1 MSSPL
6 YHIQLPKEW
15 LQEQTEYSAPRPD
28 PQAQRVVPAVD
39 FPISAPTAETSGPD
53 SAKEPGNIL
62 RPGFESDIPDTG
74 PNMES
79 YHQESILSQASN
91 SPRSTISAIHTT
103 SAPLNF
109 TFSPIPAIPSIAPA
123 DTQTGIQVR
132 LSQSLWEIPEANA
145 NMRPVNLASSTTPG
159 NSANT
164 DDSSIYPSD
173 APGISTAPVTRNE
186 IEELFDRKLS
196 TLKVYVL
203 ESEITEAQQAVKKH
217 RRTFIFLTVL
227 LPEPD
232 LFSTIS
238 KTSPYDNLRKRACRQ
253 LAQRYPELPLPQMIA
268 KLTEIGVIDY
278 SRCKTLSV
286 REYVNAL
293 VRSGC
298 KKMDAMWKASE
309 KFACS
314 YEYIR
319 KCMYYYKDI
328 NLC

>member
-1 MSSPL
+1 M
-6 YHIQLPKEW
+6 
-15 LQEQTEYSAPRPD
+15 
-28 PQAQRVVPAVD
+28 
-39 FPISAPTAETSGPD
+39 
-53 SAKEPGNIL
+53 

-79 YHQESILSQASN
+79 SPSGIDPEPASN
-91 SPRSTISAIHTT
+91 SPRSTISATHTT

-186 IEELFDRKLS
+186 IEELFDRKFS

-203 ESEITEAQQAVKKH
+203 ESEITEAQQAVKS
-217 RRTFIFLTVL
+217 IV
-227 LPEPD
+227 
-232 LFSTIS
+232 
-238 KTSPYDNLRKRACRQ
+238 
-253 LAQRYPELPLPQMIA
+253 EL
-268 KLTEIGVIDY
+268 
-278 SRCKTLSV
+278 SS
-286 REYVNAL
+286 
-293 VRSGC
+293 
-298 KKMDAMWKASE
+298 
-309 KFACS
+309 F
-314 YEYIR
+314 
-319 KCMYYYKDI
+319 
-328 NLC
+328 